1 MKWSILKECFIIF
14 SLTVI
19 CGSLFFSIDLILRSL
34 FVNELLIQTVSA
46 FAGAL
51 FAFLFV
57 RLADFLDAIYKRQKL
72 HYNSLV
78 TLETQL
84 NEIGTIMHDNLYIM
98 PNFRR
103 VILTGNV
110 YFNNLHT
117 VFIDKSHYE
126 KLYDI
131 QLLNELFSYN
141 YQLRRINDDIETI
154 TNGYNELKSVLFQT
168 NNLDHYKANTKLMAE
183 QLQILEAFIKDI
195 QEQTIKLW
203 ARIRVQIR
211 NDIPLGTRISRW
223 IYKSPS
229 TPNRIEIKKQ
239 ETAIKNE
246 IEESKSKSE
255 VAIQEIINKMN
266 AS

>member
-1 MKWSILKECFIIF
+1 
-14 SLTVI
+14 V
-19 CGSLFFSIDLILRSL
+19 G
-34 FVNELLIQTVSA
+34 A

-57 RLADFLDAIYKRQKL
+57 RLADFLDTIYKRQKL

-78 TLETQL
+78 ALETQL
-84 NEIGTIMHDNLYIM
+84 NEIGTIMHDNLYVM

-103 VILTGNV
+103 VILSGNV

-117 VFIDKSHYE
+117 IFIDKSHYE

-131 QLLNELFSYN
+131 DLLNELFSYN
-141 YQLRRINDDIETI
+141 YQLRRINDDIETV
-154 TNGYNELKSVLFQT
+154 TNGYDELKSVLFQT
-168 NNLDHYKANTKLMAE
+168 NNIDHYKENTKLMAE
-183 QLQILEAFIKDI
+183 QLQILEAFIRDI

-229 TPNRIEIKKQ
+229 TPNKQAIEK
-239 ETAIKNE
+239 EEAAIKTE

-255 VAIQEIINKMN
+255 VAIQEVMKKI
-266 AS
+266 STP